1 MVKTQQ
7 LVQENNT
14 QETAQTVPTRRRKKK
29 ASKNAIKEI
38 KNEQKKTTLIIPKAP
53 IHRLITEIAKNY
65 KADLRFKSEA
75 YAALHAAAET
85 HLIDVL
91 SRANKCA
98 IHDKRETIQSKDM
111 HLALDLSQ

>member
-7 LVQENNT
+7 LLQENNSN
-14 QETAQTVPTRRRKKK
+14 ETASTVPTRRRKKK

-38 KNEQKKTTLIIPKAP
+38 RKEQKKTSLIIPKAP
-53 IHRLITEIAKNY
+53 VHRLITEIAKNY
-65 KADLRFKSEA
+65 KNNLRFKSEA
-75 YAALHAAAET
+75 YAALHEAAET

-98 IHDKRETIQSKDM
+98 IHDKRETIQIKDM
-111 HLALDLSQ
+111 RLAKDLSK